1 MRRRELITL
10 LGGAAALP
18 MLWPIATQA
27 DQSTKQYRIA
37 YLALLPG
44 ENATFAKSLL
54 QRLQELGYHEG
65 QNMVWD
71 YRSADGRADRLSQLA
86 VELVQTGPDV
96 LIAGFGTLAAKAAI
110 AATRTIP
117 IVFTA
122 VGDPV
127 GAGLIKS
134 LAQPGGNVSGVSA
147 LATDIAAKRLQML
160 NDIVPGKRLVAVL
173 CNPDT
178 PFTALAL
185 EQVATA
191 AAIIGIPTQVYEART
206 LEEVPK
212 AISKVVESGAASM
225 LVLEDP
231 VLIGAMHQTTEL
243 VAKARLPAI
252 FGPRE
257 YAAAGGLIAYGPDQ
271 TQLSRKGADY
281 VDKILRGASPASLPV
296 EQPTKF
302 ELVINLKVAKA
313 LGLAIPLTLLASAD
327 EVIE

>member
-1 MRRRELITL
+1 MHRRELITL

-18 MLWPIATQA
+18 ILWPFATQA
-27 DQSTKQYRIA
+27 DQSMKQYRIA

-44 ENATFAKSLL
+44 ENGSFAKSLL

-96 LIAGFGTLAAKAAI
+96 LIAGFGTVAAKAAI
-110 AATRTIP
+110 AATRSIP

-134 LAQPGGNVSGVSA
+134 LGQPGGNVTGVSA

-185 EQVATA
+185 EQVKTA

-212 AISKVVESGAASM
+212 AIGKVIEGGAASM

-302 ELVINLKVAKA
+302 ELVINLKVARA